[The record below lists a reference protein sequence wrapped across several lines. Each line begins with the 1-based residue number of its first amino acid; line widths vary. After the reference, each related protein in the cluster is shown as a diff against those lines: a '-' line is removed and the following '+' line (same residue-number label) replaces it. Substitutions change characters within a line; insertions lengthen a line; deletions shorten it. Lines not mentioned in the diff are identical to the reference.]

1 MEFSYDKLKGK
12 IKEKFGTQEA
22 FAAAVGMSR
31 TTLNAKLNNS
41 SEFTQSE
48 MFKALEV
55 LSIKKNAI
63 DEYFFSLE
71 IRKPEQQGA

>member
-22 FAAAVGMSR
+22 FATALGMSR
-31 TTLNAKLNNS
+31 ASLNAKLNNS

-55 LSIKKNAI
+55 LGLRKSAI
-63 DEYFFSLE
+63 DEYFFNLI
-71 IRKPEQQGA
+71 IRKVEQQGA